1 MEPLQVMKN
10 KILNDILKKFP
21 ACRIAV
27 IGDLMIDSYIWGA
40 VERISPEAPVPVVQ
54 VSKTSCCLGGAA
66 NVMRNIVTLGGQV
79 DAFGLVGNDDN
90 GTLIRNMLL
99 EYNIDSSGVLTD
111 DLRPS
116 IRKERVIC
124 GSQQL
129 LRIDYE
135 NPVAAADELRQALVE
150 KVKKH
155 IRSGLVQ
162 AVILE
167 DYAKGLFSEKMTQE
181 IVDCANEYNVITVLD
196 PNPRNKMYLHGLT
209 VMKPNRSEA
218 FAMANLPATQQSG
231 DAAQDASLQEVAR
244 VITSQWQVKHLLISL
259 AAQGMA
265 IFNSD
270 GSSKVIPTR
279 AREVYDVSGAGDTVV
294 ATTALAMAAGADAAN
309 AAELANYAAGEVVRK
324 LGTATVSA
332 AELAAALNVNH

>member
-1 MEPLQVMKN
+1 MKN
-10 KILNDILKKFP
+10 SKLSEILKNFP
-21 ACRIAV
+21 GCRIAV
-27 IGDLMIDSYIWGA
+27 IGDLMIDSYIWGS

-54 VSKTSCCLGGAA
+54 VTKTSCCLGGAA
-66 NVMRNIVTLGGQV
+66 NVMRNIVTLGGKV
-79 DAFGLVGNDDN
+79 DAFGLVGDDEN
-90 GTLIRNMLL
+90 GALIRKMLG
-99 EYNIDSSGVLTD
+99 EYNIDSSGILTD
-111 DLRPS
+111 PARPS

-135 NPVAAADELRQALVE
+135 NPAAASEPLRQELVNR
-150 KVKKH
+150 VKAH
-155 IRSGLVQ
+155 IESGAVQ

-167 DYAKGLFSEKMTQE
+167 DYAKGLFAESMAQE
-181 IVDCANEYNVITVLD
+181 IINCANKNNVITVLD

-218 FAMANLPATQQSG
+218 FAMANITATAQCG
-231 DAAQDASLQEVAR
+231 DAAKDASLQEVAR
-244 VITSQWQVKHLLISL
+244 VISSRWQVKHLLISL

-265 IFNSD
+265 LFNDDNTSM
-270 GSSKVIPTR
+270 VIPTR

-294 ATTALAMAAGADAAN
+294 ATAALALAAGADAPS
-309 AAELANYAAGEVVRK
+309 AAELANYAAGIVVRQ

-332 AELAAALNVNH
+332 AELSEALKESV

>member
-1 MEPLQVMKN
+1 MKTE
-10 KILNDILKKFP
+10 KLNDILKKFP
-21 ACRIAV
+21 VCRIAV
-27 IGDLMIDSYIWGA
+27 IGDLMIDSYIWGS
-40 VERISPEAPVPVVQ
+40 VDRISPEAPVPVVQ
-54 VSKTSCCLGGAA
+54 VTKTSCCLGGAA
-66 NVMRNIVTLGGQV
+66 NVMRNIVTLGGKV
-79 DAFGLVGNDDN
+79 DAFGLVGDDDN
-90 GTLIRNMLL
+90 GKLMLQL
-99 EYNIDSSGVLTD
+99 LAEYNIDPAGVLAD
-111 DLRPS
+111 PDRPS

-135 NPVAAADELRQALVE
+135 NPMAASEKLRQELLE
-150 KVKKH
+150 RIKKH

-167 DYAKGLFSEKMTQE
+167 DYAKGLFSEKMAQE
-181 IVDCANEYNVITVLD
+181 IIDCANECGVITVLD

-218 FAMANLPATQQSG
+218 FAMANIPSTPQAG
-231 DAAQDASLQEVAR
+231 DAANDASLQEVAR
-244 VITSQWQVKHLLISL
+244 VITGKWQVKHLLISL

-265 IFNSD
+265 IFSTNGD
-270 GSSKVIPTR
+270 NKVIPTR

-294 ATTALAMAAGADAAN
+294 ATTALAMAAGASATD

-332 AELAAALNVNH
+332 AELAAAIAEPR

>member
-1 MEPLQVMKN
+1 MKSE
-10 KILNDILKKFP
+10 KLNDILNRFP
-21 ACRIAV
+21 NCRIAV
-27 IGDLMIDSYIWGA
+27 IGDLMIDSYIWGS

-54 VSKTSCCLGGAA
+54 VTKTSCCLGGAA
-66 NVMRNIVTLGGQV
+66 NVMRNIVTLGGKV

-90 GTLIRNMLL
+90 GDLIRKLL
-99 EYNIDSSGVLTD
+99 GEYNIDPAGVLSD
-111 DLRPS
+111 PARPS

-135 NPVAAADELRQALVE
+135 NPVAASEELRRSLTD
-150 KVKKH
+150 KVKDH
-155 IRSGLVQ
+155 IKSGAVQ

-167 DYAKGLFSEKMTQE
+167 DYAKGLFSESMAQE
-181 IVDCANEYNVITVLD
+181 IIDCANACNVITVLD

-218 FAMANLPATQQSG
+218 FAMANIAATPQSG
-231 DAAQDASLQEVAR
+231 DAAKDASLQEVAQ

-294 ATTALAMAAGADAAN
+294 ATTALAMAAGADAEN

-324 LGTATVSA
+324 LGTATVSS
-332 AELAAALNVNH
+332 AELAAAINAGC